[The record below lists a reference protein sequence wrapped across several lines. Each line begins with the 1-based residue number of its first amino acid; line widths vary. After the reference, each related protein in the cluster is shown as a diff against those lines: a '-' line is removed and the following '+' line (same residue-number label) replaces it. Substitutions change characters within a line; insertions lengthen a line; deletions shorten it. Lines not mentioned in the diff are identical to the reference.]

1 MLQCNENSHE
11 QAVNLQPLTDAEL
24 DKLDDI
30 LKRFR
35 DKRAMNL
42 ETLDG
47 FFAALICGPDDVPP
61 SEYLPEIWGG
71 NMVNE
76 PAFQTRPILQEFI
89 SLVTRHWNATCDTL
103 QSDNVYLPLLLNDE
117 SGVARANDWANG
129 FMRGMEMRRDGWAG
143 LMNDEEQAGS
153 LVPILA
159 LAHEHHPDPE
169 MRPYKEPI
177 SAEMRERLI
186 VSAAA
191 GVAAIYDYFE
201 AERVLGARQRR
212 SAATFRRDAPKV
224 GRNELCPCGSGKKFK
239 HCCARAT
246 LH

>member
-1 MLQCNENSHE
+1 MLQCNENRHE
-11 QAVNLQPLTDAEL
+11 QVVNPQPLTNAEF
-24 DKLDDI
+24 DKLAEV
-30 LKRFR
+30 LKRFG

-47 FFAALICGPDDVPP
+47 FFAALICGPDNVLP

-71 NMVNE
+71 DLVNE
-76 PAFQTRPILQEFI
+76 PVFETKPILHEFI
-89 SLVTRHWNATCDTL
+89 SLITRHWNATCHTL
-103 QSDNVYLPLLLNDE
+103 QSGDVFLPLLLDDE
-117 SGVARANDWANG
+117 NGVAPANDWANG
-129 FMRGMEMRRDGWAG
+129 FLRGMEMRRDGWAV
-143 LMNDEEQAGS
+143 LMDDEEHAGS

-177 SAEMRERLI
+177 SAQMREQLI
-186 VSAAA
+186 VGAAA
-191 GVAAIYDYFE
+191 GVAAIYDYFKV
-201 AERVLGARQRR
+201 ERTLEARQSRT
-212 SAATFRRDAPKV
+212 ATTFRRDAPKV
-224 GRNELCPCGSGKKFK
+224 GRNEPCPCGSGKKFK